1 MAVTTMLRTVL
12 IGFAL
17 LICTPALS
25 ETVSVRGDI
34 LHCKDPSVVAAA
46 NAANDAVRLT
56 HKYIGTRLR
65 TWEKAYKQ
73 LEQQF
78 PDCAFTFFLGEQKA
92 EDYEVVARHGDVVC
106 FRAEG
111 VHEPRCAL
119 AKQTT
124 VRTK

>member
-78 PDCAFTFFLGEQKA
+78 QTAPSPFFWASKK
-92 EDYEVVARHGDVVC
+92 
-106 FRAEG
+106 
-111 VHEPRCAL
+111 PRIM
-119 AKQTT
+119 
-124 VRTK
+124 RS